1 MCNLDRLAR
10 LLKQSIE
17 TLADLGQLGIDPCSI
32 TEAIDTRMSGGKLI
46 LHTYGALAEFEGS
59 VFRGRTR
66 AALTAAWARVR
77 AGGCSTLLNDGA
89 LDEARGW
96 RSGRSAGV
104 APQF

>member
-1 MCNLDRLAR
+1 

-32 TEAIDTRMSGGKLI
+32 TEAIDTRMSGGKLV
-46 LHTYGALAEFEGS
+46 LHTYGAFAEFEGS

-66 AALTAAWARVR
+66 ATLTAAWARVR